1 MSKYLQPKSEI
12 VVMTLQHVQPI
23 VAESLAQWHK
33 MIEHKETSILVELL
47 HPEVVFRSPM
57 AHRPYAGAFAV
68 GLILQTVITIF
79 ENFTY
84 HRSFATDDG
93 MEIVLEFSAV
103 VDGKS
108 LKGID
113 MIRFNQEG
121 KIIDFEVMIR
131 PFNALAALG
140 KAMGERVAGQVAAH
154 KVG

>member
-1 MSKYLQPKSEI
+1 MSLNNLQPTAANALS
-12 VVMTLQHVQPI
+12 
-23 VAESLAQWHK
+23 QWHT
-33 MIEHKETSILVELL
+33 MIANKDTSMLVELL
-47 HPEVVFRSPM
+47 HTDVVFRSPM

-84 HRSFATDDG
+84 HREFASDDG
-93 MEIVLEFSAV
+93 LEIVLEFSAV

-113 MIRFNQEG
+113 MIRFDSNG
-121 KIIDFEVMIR
+121 KIVDFEVMIR

-140 KAMGERVAGQVAAH
+140 KAMGERVAGQVASH

>member
-1 MSKYLQPKSEI
+1 
-12 VVMTLQHVQPI
+12 MTLHHIQPV
-23 VAESLAQWHK
+23 VATSLAQWHK
-33 MIEHKETSILVELL
+33 MIDTKDTTILIELL
-47 HPEVVFRSPM
+47 HLDVVFRSPM

-68 GLILQTVITIF
+68 ALILQTVITIF

-84 HRSFATDDG
+84 HRSFASDDG
-93 MEIVLEFSAV
+93 LEIVLEFSAL

-113 MIRFNQEG
+113 MIRFNQDG
-121 KIIDFEVMIR
+121 KIVDFEVMVR

-140 KAMGERVAGQVAAH
+140 KAMGERVAGKVESH